1 MKKFF
6 RHFLFLILCL
16 SCYTAS
22 AGTDDNVGY
31 IVGNSY
37 GVGPSDQKWR
47 ETGPNGDATVIFRYA
62 TSTNNLVFYKPT
74 QLGPTGVKLQWSQL
88 DTASGGG
95 FLYCNRSDS
104 TSGSAMRIENAMVD
118 SGKMYGSHKLFNTS
132 VDWPPES
139 PDNQYHLNK

>member
-37 GVGPSDQKWR
+37 GVGPSDQKMERNGAKWR
-47 ETGPNGDATVIFRYA
+47 CYCHIQICNK
-62 TSTNNLVFYKPT
+62 YK
-74 QLGPTGVKLQWSQL
+74 
-88 DTASGGG
+88 
-95 FLYCNRSDS
+95 
-104 TSGSAMRIENAMVD
+104 
-118 SGKMYGSHKLFNTS
+118 
-132 VDWPPES
+132 
-139 PDNQYHLNK
+139 

>member
-37 GVGPSDQKWR
+37 GVGPSDQKWVNIVQNKS
-47 ETGPNGDATVIFRYA
+47 ETVPHRFLLIFH
-62 TSTNNLVFYKPT
+62 FK
-74 QLGPTGVKLQWSQL
+74 
-88 DTASGGG
+88 TA
-95 FLYCNRSDS
+95 F
-104 TSGSAMRIENAMVD
+104 V
-118 SGKMYGSHKLFNTS
+118 
-132 VDWPPES
+132 
-139 PDNQYHLNK
+139 